1 MYIQVAKIQ
10 EWREKPG
17 SQSQVKVKARLE
29 VHEGGDVLLCF
40 YELLLVPRNERKCWS
55 TPAALINA
63 LLDSQEGKNLDER
76 LSTHTAEEKWSRIR
90 IKINLL
96 VIHEL

>member
-40 YELLLVPRNERKCWS
+40 YELLLVPRNERKC
-55 TPAALINA
+55 
-63 LLDSQEGKNLDER
+63 
-76 LSTHTAEEKWSRIR
+76 
-90 IKINLL
+90 
-96 VIHEL
+96 